1 MKKLLMMIGAA
12 AVAVGAMLPLSARAD
27 VVRIYDVDDYVQD
40 GLVAHFDGIRN
51 VGADVA
57 HDSSATGWTN
67 LVANAPHATFVSPTS
82 ETGEWQDNGYEFKGA
97 ADAGYAQLDDEISL
111 GTSYTFQFATSINP
125 LGQVYDASGTQTHF
139 PTLLSDESNT
149 YYVYLNKG
157 SATTNLAFHASASGN
172 IPYRQQKTSSLD
184 YCTAMVDDEI
194 CYIFTGIEIPAS
206 TAGTSGG
213 KGTRTGAALSPSR
226 FCIGG
231 ANVSGQTKGLRGAIQ
246 SVRAYSRILTET
258 ELAWNRAID
267 DARFHNAET
276 AGKGSDDANVILAS
290 NYEGVEG
297 AEACGKYIVKGT
309 HTFTAPERMLVGAG
323 GYVLS
328 GYTVETWDGSA
339 WGAAVTNSGTSYTA
353 SSSGKVRLTWIW
365 TRTIRGAAD
374 YGASDYV
381 QGGLAAHFDGIL
393 NVGATAAHDSSA
405 TGWTNLVANAP
416 HATFVSATLETG
428 EWTDNGYEFKGASK
442 TGFAELDSALDL
454 GTSYTF
460 ELATEVDPLGQD
472 YSASGTYPT
481 LLNDTANNYSIY
493 LNKGTTTN
501 LAFRV
506 NGAGAAYQPYIRQYT
521 SPLDYCTAMV
531 DGDNCYIFTGTE
543 IPASTAVLNEG
554 HASCTS
560 ASLSSRLCIG
570 GASIVKSGSAYYNKG
585 VSGVIH
591 SVRMYSRIL
600 ETAELEHNRL
610 IDDIRFKGIGD
621 VTVVNGAVGETG
633 ETGTSSLSDGVYNV
647 EAGTWTITAE
657 SVRIKGYGTYWPK
670 LLVETYNTSTGEW
683 VATTARP
690 QWTESYTIDKSAL
703 GGNRIRLTW
712 TWEKRN
718 GLIIFFR

>member
-1 MKKLLMMIGAA
+1 MKKLLKMIGAV
-12 AVAVGAMLPLSARAD
+12 AVAISASLPANAD
-27 VVRIYDVDDYVQD
+27 ILRIYDVDDYVQD

-51 VGADVA
+51 VGATAA
-57 HDSSATGWTN
+57 HDSNAAGWTN
-67 LVANAPHATFVSPTS
+67 LVANAPHATFVGATP
-82 ETGEWQDNGYEFKGA
+82 ETGEWKDNGYEFKGA
-97 ADAGYAQLDDEISL
+97 ESTGYAKLDCAIDL
-111 GTSYTFQFATSINP
+111 GKHYTFQFATSINP
-125 LGQVYDASGTQTHF
+125 LGQVYATSGQQTYF
-139 PTLLSDESNT
+139 PTLLNDENNNYS
-149 YYVYLNKG
+149 VYLNKG
-157 SATTNLAFHASASGN
+157 SSATNLAFKASAGHN
-172 IPYRQQKTSSLD
+172 IPYNAQRTSSLD
-184 YCTAMVDDEI
+184 YCTAMVDNTMS
-194 CYIFTGIEIPAS
+194 YVFTGTEIPAS
-206 TAGTSGG
+206 GAGTS
-213 KGTRTGAALSPSR
+213 KGQGTCADESLSSR
-226 FCIGG
+226 LCIGG
-231 ANVSGQTKGLRGAIQ
+231 ANINDYKKGLRGTIQ
-246 SVRAYSRILTET
+246 SFRAYSRILTVA
-258 ELAWNRAID
+258 ELEKNRAID
-267 DARFHNAET
+267 DARFHNVET

-405 TGWTNLVANAP
+405 TGWTNLVANTP
-416 HATFVSATLETG
+416 HATFVSPTSETG
-428 EWTDNGYEFKGASK
+428 EWKDNGYEFKGAK
-442 TGFAELDSALDL
+442 NTGFAQLDNALDL

-460 ELATEVDPLGQD
+460 ELAADVNPLGQD
-472 YSASGTYPT
+472 YSAGDTYPT
-481 LLNDTANNYSIY
+481 LLNDADNKYSIY

-506 NGAGAAYQPYIRQYT
+506 NGAGAGSQPFNRQST
-521 SPLDYCTAMV
+521 SLLDYCTAMV
-531 DGDNCYIFTGTE
+531 NGTDCYIFTGVE
-543 IPASTAVLNEG
+543 IPASTAEKGDG
-554 HASCTS
+554 HSTIATS
-560 ASLSSRLCIG
+560 SSLSSRFCIG
-570 GASIVKSGSAYYNKG
+570 GASIVKSGTTYYKKG
-585 VSGVIH
+585 LSGVIH
-591 SVRMYSRIL
+591 SVRMYSRML
-600 ETAELEHNRL
+600 NETELKKNRL

-633 ETGTSSLSDGVYNV
+633 EVGSSSLSDGVYNV

-657 SVRIKGYGTYWPK
+657 SVRIEGYGTYWPK